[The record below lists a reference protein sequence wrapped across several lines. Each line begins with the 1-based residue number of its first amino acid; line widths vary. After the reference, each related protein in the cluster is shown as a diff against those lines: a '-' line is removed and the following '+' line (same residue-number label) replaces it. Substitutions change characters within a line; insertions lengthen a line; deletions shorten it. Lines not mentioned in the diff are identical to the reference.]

1 MTEILLDAVVVA
13 PLLGLSSRRF
23 MALFR
28 RGIIRQRIE
37 HGLGEDEGRFRVT
50 LSYLA
55 QRVELILARDG
66 TLLSHR

>member
-1 MTEILLDAVVVA
+1 MTEFLLDAVVVA

-28 RGIIRQRIE
+28 RGIIRQRVE

-66 TLLSHR
+66 TPLSHR

>member
-28 RGIIRQRIE
+28 RGIIRQRVE

-55 QRVELILARDG
+55 HRVELILARDG

>member
-28 RGIIRQRIE
+28 RGIIRQRVE

-55 QRVELILARDG
+55 HRAELILARDG